1 MEHYKT
7 PEKHK
12 HKRLHPY
19 TASEN
24 ILSVSPIVP
33 IPLVPHL
40 RATTPRFFL
49 PVQAVVAVEK
59 QVLRSV
65 MVVVVMLVLVVDD
78 LGEGGGD

>member
-1 MEHYKT
+1 M
-7 PEKHK
+7 
-12 HKRLHPY
+12 
-19 TASEN
+19 
-24 ILSVSPIVP
+24 P